1 MDKIRILGGES
12 LSGVVKVE
20 GAKNAVLP
28 IFAATILCDS
38 PSVIRNVPPLSD
50 VKTMLDILRS
60 LGADCQF
67 DEANREVTI
76 DSRNIHSVIASYDM
90 VRKMRA
96 SICVLGPLIG
106 RFGKAKVSFPGGCV
120 IGQRPVDLH
129 IKGLRALN
137 VDIKI
142 TEGYIEATTDK
153 LRGNSVFLGGRFGSS
168 VLATANIMLA
178 AVKADGVT
186 VIESAACEPE
196 IVDLANI
203 LIKMGA
209 EIQGVGT
216 HSIRIKGVNRL
227 SGVDYSVIPD
237 RIEAGTFILAA
248 AITRSCIEIENVV
261 KNHLLVL
268 IDNLLGVG
276 IKITSYG
283 NTLKVDARFNNLSP
297 LDITTLPYPGFPT
310 DLQAQMMAFLTT
322 VSGISVITEKIFSE
336 RFMHIAELN
345 RMSADISLE
354 NSIAIIKGGTSLSGA
369 PVMASDLRASAALVL
384 AGLVADGVTII
395 NRIYHLDRGYY
406 KMEDKLQSLG
416 ANIERLSEEAL
427 QYV

>member
-1 MDKIRILGGES
+1 MDKIRILGGEP

-76 DSRNIHSVIASYDM
+76 DPRNIHSVIASYDM

-142 TEGYIEATTDK
+142 TEGYIEAAADK
-153 LRGNSVFLGGRFGSS
+153 LCGNSVFLGGRFGSS

-203 LIKMGA
+203 LIQMGA
-209 EIQGVGT
+209 EIQGAGT
-216 HSIRIKGVNRL
+216 HSLRIKGVNRL

-268 IDNLLGVG
+268 IDNLLEVG
-276 IKITSYG
+276 IKITGDG
-283 NTLKVDARFNNLSP
+283 NNLKVDARFNNLSP

-354 NSIAIIKGGTSLSGA
+354 NSIAIIKGGTPLSGA

-406 KMEDKLQSLG
+406 KMEEKLQSLG
-416 ANIERLSEEAL
+416 ANIGRLSEEAL

>member
-76 DSRNIHSVIASYDM
+76 DPRNIHSVIASYDM

-142 TEGYIEATTDK
+142 TEGYIEATADK

-216 HSIRIKGVNRL
+216 HSVRIKGVNRL

-276 IKITSYG
+276 IKITGDG
-283 NTLKVDARFNNLSP
+283 NNLKVDARFNNLLP

-384 AGLVADGVTII
+384 AGLVADGVTVI

-406 KMEDKLQSLG
+406 KMEEKLQSLG

>member
-12 LSGVVKVE
+12 LSGSVKIE

-28 IFAATILCDS
+28 IFAATMLCDS

-50 VKTMLDILRS
+50 VKTMLEILRS

-76 DSRNIHSVIASYDM
+76 DPCGIHSVVASYDM

-106 RFGKAKVSFPGGCV
+106 RFGKARVSFPGGCV

-142 TEGYIEATTDK
+142 TEGYIEATADH
-153 LRGNSVFLGGRFGSS
+153 LRGSSVFLGGRFGSS

-203 LIKMGA
+203 LKKMGA
-209 EIQGVGT
+209 EISGAGT
-216 HSIRIKGVNRL
+216 HSIRIKGVDKL
-227 SGVDYSVIPD
+227 VGVDYSVIPD

-261 KNHLLVL
+261 RNHLLVL
-268 IDNLLGVG
+268 IDNLLEVG
-276 IKITSYG
+276 IKITG
-283 NTLKVDARFNNLSP
+283 GDNRLKVDARFNNLSS

-354 NSIAIIKGGTSLSGA
+354 KSIAIVKGGTPLSGA

-384 AGLVADGVTII
+384 AGLVADGVTVIS
-395 NRIYHLDRGYY
+395 RIYHLDRGYY
-406 KMEDKLQSLG
+406 KMEEKLQSLG